1 MKTYTLYRA
10 FDAITLTADE
20 LLAAFDEA
28 EKDGFHI
35 ERLENEKVWG
45 ADAYMIYYW

>member
-10 FDAITLTADE
+10 FDAITLTADG

-45 ADAYMIYYW
+45 ANAYMIYYW

>member
-1 MKTYTLYRA
+1 MKTYTLYSA
-10 FDAITLTADE
+10 SDVIALTADE

-35 ERLENEKVWG
+35 EKLENEDFWG
-45 ADAYMIYYW
+45 ANAYMIYYW